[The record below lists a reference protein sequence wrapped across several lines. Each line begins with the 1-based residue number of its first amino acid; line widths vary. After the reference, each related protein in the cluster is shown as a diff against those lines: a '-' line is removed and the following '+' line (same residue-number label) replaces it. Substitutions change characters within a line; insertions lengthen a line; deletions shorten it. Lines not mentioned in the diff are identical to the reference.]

1 MFSAL
6 LTLEDVLNSLPFKYI
21 HIYVSMHMYVCFLLT
36 CAYVYIYMHISFK
49 SQPRLR
55 LLPSPAECGRALAE
69 LEDGDW
75 GFAG

>member
-1 MFSAL
+1 
-6 LTLEDVLNSLPFKYI
+6 
-21 HIYVSMHMYVCFLLT
+21 MHMYVCFLLT